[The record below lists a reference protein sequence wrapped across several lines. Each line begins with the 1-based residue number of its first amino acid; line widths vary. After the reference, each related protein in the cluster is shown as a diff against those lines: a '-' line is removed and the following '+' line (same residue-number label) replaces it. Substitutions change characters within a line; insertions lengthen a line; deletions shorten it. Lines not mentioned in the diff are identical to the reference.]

1 MLIDAGGLIQIMPQ
15 ASARASFF
23 APALGAAMEEFTINS
38 PQRAAAFLAQ
48 VAHESEQ
55 LLCMRELGSAAYL
68 DKYDTGELA
77 KRLGN
82 TPEDDDDGQKYCG
95 RGPIQITGRSNY
107 KAAGL
112 ALGLDLT
119 NHPELL
125 EPPVHGCRAS
135 AWFWRWRGLNEL
147 ADQDAFGS
155 ITVRINGGYT
165 AIDKRIGYWLRARK
179 VFGL

>member
-1 MLIDAGGLIQIMPQ
+1 MLIDAGGLIRIMPQ
-15 ASARASFF
+15 ATSRAQTF
-23 APALGAAMEEFTINS
+23 APALDNAMAEFSIAV
-38 PQRAAAFLAQ
+38 PRRAAAFLAQ
-48 VAHESEQ
+48 CAHESAE
-55 LLCMRELGSAAYL
+55 LLYMKELGGAAYL

-95 RGPIQITGRSNY
+95 RGPIQLTGLDNY

-112 ALGLDLT
+112 ALGLDLI

-125 EPPVHGCRAS
+125 EQPAHGCRAA
-135 AWFWRWRGLNEL
+135 AWFWRRRGLNEL
-147 ADQDAFGS
+147 ADQDAFGA
-155 ITVRINGGYT
+155 ITVRINGGYLGL
-165 AIDKRIGYWLRARK
+165 DKRLGYWLRARK

>member
-1 MLIDAGGLIQIMPQ
+1 MLIDSSGLVKIMPE
-15 ASARASFF
+15 ASARAAVF
-23 APALGAAMEEFTINS
+23 APALDGAMTEFSIAM
-38 PQRAAAFLAQ
+38 PRRASAFLAQ
-48 VAHESEQ
+48 CAHESAE
-55 LLCMRELGSAAYL
+55 LLFMKELGSRAYL

-95 RGPIQITGRSNY
+95 RGPIQLTGLSNY

-112 ALGLDLT
+112 ALGLDLI

-125 EPPVHGCRAS
+125 EQPVHGCRAS
-135 AWFWRWRGLNEL
+135 AWFWRWKGLNDL
-147 ADQDAFGS
+147 ADQDAFGA
-155 ITVRINGGYT
+155 ITHRINGGYNGL
-165 AIDKRIGYWLRARK
+165 DKRIGYWLRARR